1 MKKFIIFAVIACFVI
16 GTVVFAWQVTIGSE
30 GPVIEV
36 SKAGE
41 VICEIDGAKFV
52 KLNDGV
58 ATVGLYHNENGA
70 LVPLLISEDE
80 AAVSYKEVSTGKT
93 VGAMPYTKKIGNK
106 KYYYS
111 DPSRIE
117 RYVEGWQSSSDLPIY
132 YTDSNEPIK
141 DILSS
146 KRAATDGGWLSHI
159 IKNYWYWPLVVAGV
173 VFLIIKVKPLI
184 SSGSS
189 DDDYSY
195 GGSSSG
201 MSSADIKR
209 TLDDIEETRIMNNI
223 TKNINTPGYD
233 PDSFGPPSDL

>member
-1 MKKFIIFAVIACFVI
+1 MKKFIIFAVIACFII
-16 GTVVFAWQVTIGSE
+16 GTFVFAWQVTIGSE
-30 GPVIEV
+30 GPVIEL

-41 VICEIDGAKFV
+41 VICEIEGNKFV

-58 ATVGLYHNENGA
+58 ATVALYRNEKGA
-70 LVPLLISEDE
+70 IVPLLISEDE
-80 AAVSYKEVSTGKT
+80 EAVSYKEVSTGKT
-93 VGAMPYTKKIGNK
+93 VGAMSYTKKLGDK
-106 KYYYS
+106 KYYFS

-117 RYVEGWQSSSDLPIY
+117 RYVEGWQQSKDLPIY

-159 IKNYWYWPLVVAGV
+159 IKNYWYWPIVIAIVI
-173 VFLIIKVKPLI
+173 FLIIKVKPYI

-189 DDDYSY
+189 HDEYSY

-201 MSSADIKR
+201 MSSADIER

-233 PDSFGPPSDL
+233 PDSFGPSSDL